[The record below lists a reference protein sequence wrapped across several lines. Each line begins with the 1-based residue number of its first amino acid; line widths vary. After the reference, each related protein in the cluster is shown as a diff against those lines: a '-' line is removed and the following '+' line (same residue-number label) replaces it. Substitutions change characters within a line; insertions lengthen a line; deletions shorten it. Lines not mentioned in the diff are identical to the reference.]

1 MSSLKIYLYP
11 NIFSREDWGLVTS
24 SPVESINLGLI
35 TAANT
40 DQEDYGLVTDLTTP
54 PFGEADLLGGSE
66 LVRTYNYNESSI
78 VGFQSPEDYGSVG
91 LGDTI
96 TSIDDYGSI
105 DDTSGGGQID
115 YGPIGIASTA
125 FPFGTITI
133 SGEAVI
139 TPKVLNIYTGFGTIF
154 IDGSAGQKNTES
166 YIGLGTNNFS
176 GERIEKSIFSY
187 VGVGTFSSFGG
198 AVEVF
203 GANPAEDTRLFTFSG
218 SALDIKN
225 TESYFGVGTNNFSGA
240 SVEKN
245 AESYVGLGTFSAF
258 GGAAESFGPNPPE
271 NDVLF
276 DISGEDIER
285 RTYSYNEL
293 AIDNIFTEED
303 YGSIE
308 DSLDVEEDYGSIE
321 NTISLEED
329 YGSITVTE
337 SSSPFGLFTIS
348 GSVIDLYTPAQIHV
362 GVGTIIISGASIEK
376 NTESYIGL
384 GTETFVGNANESSR
398 NIYIGSGTFSSFG
411 GAVEVFGANP
421 PENDVLFTI
430 SGASIE
436 KNTESYVGVGTNN
449 FSGIFIPKQTFSYV
463 GVGTNNFTG
472 TALDKF
478 TPSYV
483 GVGTFSSFDSLI
495 ESVTFDYNE
504 SSIVGFQSPEDYG
517 SVGLGDT
524 VTSIDDYGS
533 IDDTS
538 GGGQID
544 YGPIG
549 IASTAFPFGTITISG
564 EAETSRKILNIHIGF
579 GTIFIDGASIE
590 KNTESYV
597 GLGTNNFSGERIEK
611 SIFSYIG
618 LGTFSSFGGAV
629 EVFGAN
635 PAEDTRLFTFSGAA
649 LDIKN
654 TESYVGVGTNNFSGV
669 SIEKNTESYVGVG
682 TFSAFGSAAESFGP
696 NPPENDVLFD
706 ISGEDIERRTYS
718 YNELAISDFYSEE
731 DYGSIEDSL
740 DVEEDYGSVESVI
753 STEED
758 YGSITVNESSNPF
771 GLFTISGSVID
782 LYTPSQIQIGL
793 GTIFIDGSA
802 VEKNTESYV
811 GLGTE
816 TFVGNANESS
826 RNIYIGSGTFSAIS
840 GAAEVFGAN
849 PPDRDVLFTISGAS
863 LQKNTE
869 SYVGLGTITISGIS
883 IEKNTESYV
892 GVGTETFVGTALDKF
907 TPSYVGVG
915 TNNFSGISVEKNTE
929 SYVGVGTNNFSGTS
943 VEKNTESYVGV
954 GTITVSGAS
963 VEKNT
968 ESYVG
973 VGTFS
978 AFGSAAETFGP
989 NPPENDVLFD
999 ISGEDIERRTYSYN
1013 ELAIFDFYSEEDY
1026 GSIEDSLTEEEDYG
1040 SIENTISLEE
1050 DYGSITVTES
1060 SSPFGLFII
1069 SGISRNQFIPA
1080 QIHIGLGTIFIDG
1093 SAVEKNTESYVG
1105 LGTNNFSGTSV
1116 EKNTESYVGSGTFS
1130 AFGSA
1135 AEVFGAN
1142 PPEDTRL
1149 FTFSGNALVQF
1160 LGQQIHIGLGTIF
1173 IDGSAIEKNTES
1185 YVGFDTSIIS
1195 GSFVPKQTF
1204 SYVGVGTFSSF
1215 GGLVESATFD
1225 YNESSIKIYE
1235 SPEDYGSVGLGDTV
1249 TSIDDYGFLDDST
1262 GANQVDYGQIVGIAS
1277 TAFPFGT
1284 ITISGAGFE
1293 SFTPTTYIA
1302 SGLIE
1307 IDIESRESFT
1317 PTTYI
1322 GSGTFSAFGGGAESF
1337 GPNPPENDVLFEISG
1352 EDIERRTYS
1361 YNELAVS
1368 IPYSEEDYG
1377 SVEDSLTEEEDY
1389 GFIENSI
1396 NLEEDYGSIT
1406 VNESSSPFGLFTI
1419 SGSAEIFNVPS
1430 ISGVGTI
1437 NISGE
1442 SVIRFLPEFYIGS
1455 GSFSAFGGA
1464 AEVFSANPPEDTR
1477 LFTFSGAALD
1487 IKNTESYVGVGN
1499 INFSGAS
1506 VEKNTESYVG
1516 LGTFSAFGGA
1526 AEVFG
1531 ANPPEDVR
1539 LFTISGQANAREIYV
1554 YTYDGVGEIVIDVN
1568 SIEKNV
1574 ESYVG
1579 FTSISIVGAATSISF
1594 KGERRYSG
1602 SGQIDIFGQVE
1613 ESFTPSTYIGLGT
1626 FSAISGAAEVF
1637 GANPPDRDVLFTIS
1651 GASVEKN
1658 TESYIG
1664 LGTFSVFGESE
1675 SKFISNYIG
1684 ETDIEIDIES
1694 KESFTPSTYI
1704 GLGTFSAFGGAAETF
1719 GPNPPENDV
1728 LFTISGASVEKNT
1741 ESYVGFTSIS
1751 ISGDASIR
1759 FIGESKHIGVGTIF
1773 VSGLGKES
1781 YIPKYVGIASILI
1794 DIESKESFTPATY
1807 IGLGTFSAFGSAAEV
1822 FGANPPE
1829 DTRLFTFSGSALD
1842 VKNTESYVGVGTFSA
1857 FGGSAESFGP
1867 NPPENDVLFTF
1878 SGTATE
1884 KNVERY
1890 VGFGAITIS
1899 GNVVEVFIANPPEDT
1914 RLFIFSGSA
1923 NTTFFTD
1930 FTFVGFGTI
1939 SILGD
1944 VEQKYISNNVGLGTF
1959 SAISGAAEVYGANP
1973 PENDV
1978 LFTIFGTARESFTP
1992 ATYIGF
1998 ASAIFSGIATDR
2010 GNPFVPGIVFVQI
2023 I

>member
-1 MSSLKIYLYP
+1 
-11 NIFSREDWGLVTS
+11 
-24 SPVESINLGLI
+24 
-35 TAANT
+35 
-40 DQEDYGLVTDLTTP
+40 
-54 PFGEADLLGGSE
+54 
-66 LVRTYNYNESSI
+66 
-78 VGFQSPEDYGSVG
+78 
-91 LGDTI
+91 
-96 TSIDDYGSI
+96 
-105 DDTSGGGQID
+105 
-115 YGPIGIASTA
+115 
-125 FPFGTITI
+125 
-133 SGEAVI
+133 
-139 TPKVLNIYTGFGTIF
+139 
-154 IDGSAGQKNTES
+154 
-166 YIGLGTNNFS
+166 
-176 GERIEKSIFSY
+176 
-187 VGVGTFSSFGG
+187 
-198 AVEVF
+198 
-203 GANPAEDTRLFTFSG
+203 
-218 SALDIKN
+218 
-225 TESYFGVGTNNFSGA
+225 
-240 SVEKN
+240 
-245 AESYVGLGTFSAF
+245 
-258 GGAAESFGPNPPE
+258 
-271 NDVLF
+271 
-276 DISGEDIER
+276 
-285 RTYSYNEL
+285 
-293 AIDNIFTEED
+293 
-303 YGSIE
+303 
-308 DSLDVEEDYGSIE
+308 
-321 NTISLEED
+321 
-329 YGSITVTE
+329 
-337 SSSPFGLFTIS
+337 
-348 GSVIDLYTPAQIHV
+348 
-362 GVGTIIISGASIEK
+362 
-376 NTESYIGL
+376 
-384 GTETFVGNANESSR
+384 
-398 NIYIGSGTFSSFG
+398 
-411 GAVEVFGANP
+411 
-421 PENDVLFTI
+421 
-430 SGASIE
+430 
-436 KNTESYVGVGTNN
+436 
-449 FSGIFIPKQTFSYV
+449 
-463 GVGTNNFTG
+463 
-472 TALDKF
+472 
-478 TPSYV
+478 
-483 GVGTFSSFDSLI
+483 
-495 ESVTFDYNE
+495 
-504 SSIVGFQSPEDYG
+504 
-517 SVGLGDT
+517 
-524 VTSIDDYGS
+524 
-533 IDDTS
+533 
-538 GGGQID
+538 
-544 YGPIG
+544 
-549 IASTAFPFGTITISG
+549 
-564 EAETSRKILNIHIGF
+564 
-579 GTIFIDGASIE
+579 
-590 KNTESYV
+590 
-597 GLGTNNFSGERIEK
+597 
-611 SIFSYIG
+611 
-618 LGTFSSFGGAV
+618 
-629 EVFGAN
+629 
-635 PAEDTRLFTFSGAA
+635 
-649 LDIKN
+649 
-654 TESYVGVGTNNFSGV
+654 
-669 SIEKNTESYVGVG
+669 VGVG
-682 TFSAFGSAAESFGP
+682 TFSAI
-696 NPPENDVLFD
+696 N
-706 ISGEDIERRTYS
+706 
-718 YNELAISDFYSEE
+718 
-731 DYGSIEDSL
+731 
-740 DVEEDYGSVESVI
+740 
-753 STEED
+753 
-758 YGSITVNESSNPF
+758 
-771 GLFTISGSVID
+771 
-782 LYTPSQIQIGL
+782 
-793 GTIFIDGSA
+793 
-802 VEKNTESYV
+802 
-811 GLGTE
+811 
-816 TFVGNANESS
+816 
-826 RNIYIGSGTFSAIS
+826 

-869 SYVGLGTITISGIS
+869 SYVGLGTNNFSGIS

-989 NPPENDVLFD
+989 NPAENDVLFD
-999 ISGEDIERRTYSYN
+999 ISGEDIESRTYSYN
-1013 ELAIFDFYSEEDY
+1013 ELSISDFYSEEDY
-1026 GSIEDSLTEEEDYG
+1026 GSIEDSLDVEEDYG
-1040 SIENTISLEE
+1040 SIENITIIEE

-1080 QIHIGLGTIFIDG
+1080 QIQIGLGTIFIDG

-1105 LGTNNFSGTSV
+1105 IGTNNFSGTSV

-1142 PPEDTRL
+1142 PLEDTRL

-1160 LGQQIHIGLGTIF
+1160 LGAQIHIGLGTIF

-1215 GGLVESATFD
+1215 SGLVESATFD

-1302 SGLIE
+1302 SGIATFSGDRVERNTESYVGLGTNNFSGISIEKNTESYIGLGTFSAISGAAEVFGANPPENDVLFDISGQDIEKISFSYQGDPNVIVEYIDQPLITEVPSEYEDFGSISSSTLIE
-1307 IDIESRESFT
+1307 EDSGFISVSSVRIFGELGISFT

-1322 GSGTFSAFGGGAESF
+1322 GVGTFSAFGSAAETF

-1361 YNELAVS
+1361 YNELAIS
-1368 IPYSEEDYG
+1368 NFYSEEDYG
-1377 SVEDSLTEEEDY
+1377 SIEDSLDTEEDY
-1389 GFIENSI
+1389 GSIENIIS
-1396 NLEEDYGSIT
+1396 LEEDYGSIT
-1406 VNESSSPFGLFTI
+1406 VNESSNPFGLFTI
-1419 SGSAEIFNVPS
+1419 SGSAETFNVPS
-1430 ISGVGTI
+1430 VVGFGTI

-1442 SVIRFLPEFYIGS
+1442 SLIRFLPEFYIGS
-1455 GSFSAFGGA
+1455 GSFSAFGSA
-1464 AEVFSANPPEDTR
+1464 AETFGPNPPENDV
-1477 LFTFSGAALD
+1477 LFT
-1487 IKNTESYVGVGN
+1487 I
-1499 INFSGAS
+1499 SGAS

-1516 LGTFSAFGGA
+1516 LGTIAVSVTSVEKNTESYVGVGSFSAFGSA

-1531 ANPPEDVR
+1531 ANPPEDTR
-1539 LFTISGQANAREIYV
+1539 LFTFSGQANAREIYV

-1579 FTSISIVGAATSISF
+1579 FTSVSIFGAADISF
-1594 KGERRYSG
+1594 AGERLYSG

-1626 FSAISGAAEVF
+1626 FSAISGAAEVY
-1637 GANPPDRDVLFTIS
+1637 GANPPENDVLFTIS

-1704 GLGTFSAFGGAAETF
+1704 GLGTFSAFGGSAESF

-1728 LFTISGASVEKNT
+1728 LFTFSGTATEKNT
-1741 ESYVGFTSIS
+1741 ESYVGLGTIEV
-1751 ISGDASIR
+1751 SGEASIR
-1759 FIGESKHIGVGTIF
+1759 FLGESKHVGVGTIF
-1773 VSGLGKES
+1773 ISGDSRES
-1781 YIPKYVGIASILI
+1781 FVPTYVGIASILI
-1794 DIESKESFTPATY
+1794 DIESRESFTPTTY

-1822 FGANPPE
+1822 FGADPPE

-1857 FGGSAESFGP
+1857 FGSAAETFGP